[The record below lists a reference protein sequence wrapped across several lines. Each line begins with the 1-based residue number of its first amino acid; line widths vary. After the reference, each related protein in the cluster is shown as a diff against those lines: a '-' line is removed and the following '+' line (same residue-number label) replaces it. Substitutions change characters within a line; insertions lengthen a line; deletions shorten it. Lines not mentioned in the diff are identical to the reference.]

1 MFNKG
6 EVTMDSIAYQQFSTI
21 VPFLFI
27 LFLGFLCGKSKLI
40 ESGAS
45 KTVCV
50 VTMNLLTPFMI
61 IDYLQIDK
69 TSQNSSDLI
78 WAILASAVIFA
89 LYYIVAFLFYLR
101 KKNEI
106 SNIYACSLCSSAV
119 SILSFPLLSNIIGI
133 NASVYSAVFILVNQL
148 LFNIL
153 TGKVLYKN
161 RNLIKCIIN
170 FPFIIGIL
178 AVALY
183 FLNVDLILPIA
194 NTVSCV
200 SDMVPAL
207 SALLIGMY
215 FSSFPVSGLKFQF
228 NILVVSAFKLL
239 LFPILTFG
247 ICLIFHFSLE
257 TTLMYV
263 ILSGLPCG
271 INLPCITSCA
281 QNKNTSYA
289 ANITACT
296 FVFSVATIPMMCYI
310 AREIYSMLNY

>member
-1 MFNKG
+1 MMN
-6 EVTMDSIAYQQFSTI
+6 SIAYQQFSTV

-40 ESGAS
+40 DSGAS
-45 KTVCV
+45 KTIGV

-61 IDYLQIDK
+61 IDYLQIEK

-78 WAILASAVIFA
+78 WAILSSAVIFA
-89 LYYIVAFLFYLR
+89 LYYIVAYVFYLR

-106 SNIYACSLCSSAV
+106 YNIYACALCSSSV
-119 SILSFPLLSNIIGI
+119 SILAFPLLSNMIGV
-133 NASVYSAVFILVNQL
+133 NASVYTAVFILINQL

-153 TGKVLYKN
+153 AGKTLYKN

-170 FPFIIGIL
+170 FPFIIGII

-183 FLNVDLILPIA
+183 FLNIDLILPIA

-200 SDMVPAL
+200 ADIVPVL
-207 SALLIGMY
+207 SALIIGM
-215 FSSFPVSGLKFQF
+215 FFASFPVSGLKFQF
-228 NILVVSAFKLL
+228 NILIVSAYKLL
-239 LFPILTFG
+239 LFPMLTFG
-247 ICLIFHFSLE
+247 ICLIVRFPLE

-263 ILSGLPCG
+263 ILAGLPCG
-271 INLPCITSCA
+271 INLTCITSCA
-281 QNKNTSYA
+281 QNKNTSYS

-296 FVFSVATIPMMCYI
+296 FVFSVVTIPMMCYI
-310 AREIYSMLNY
+310 AREIYSMLNF